1 VNAWAEQFLVALPAV
16 FFVVDVFGVVPL
28 FLGMTAG
35 QPADRTRA
43 TALRACMAGAGLLG
57 FFALFGGVLFKVLG
71 ITLPAFRV
79 AGGLLLLVTAL
90 DMINARPSGTRTS
103 AEEQREGEA
112 KDDIALVP
120 LAMPLLAGPGAIAT
134 VMVLMDKG
142 GSLVLGVAVVLPS
155 ILLTFAV
162 AYGVLA
168 AAPLVH
174 RVLKASGV
182 AVLERVMGLVLAA
195 IAVQF
200 IADGAVALLRAPAG

>member
-1 VNAWAEQFLVALPAV
+1 MNAWAQQFAVALPAV
-16 FFVVDVFGVVPL
+16 FFVVDVFGVLPL

-35 QPADRTRA
+35 HPAARSRA
-43 TALRACMAGAGLLG
+43 TALRACVAGAGLLV
-57 FFALFGGVLFKVLG
+57 FFALFGGLLFKVLG

-103 AEEQREGEA
+103 AEEQAEGEA

-142 GSLVLGVAVVLPS
+142 GSLLLGVAVVLPA
-155 ILLTFAV
+155 IALTFLV
-162 AYGVLA
+162 AFGVLA

-174 RVLKASGV
+174 RVLRASGV
-182 AVLERVMGLVLAA
+182 AILERVMGLVLAA

-200 IADGAVALLRAPAG
+200 IFDGAAVLLGRAS

>member
-1 VNAWAEQFLVALPAV
+1 MNAWAQQFAVALPAV
-16 FFVVDVFGVVPL
+16 FFVVDVFGVLPL

-35 QPADRTRA
+35 HPAARSRA
-43 TALRACMAGAGLLG
+43 TALRACVAGAGLLA
-57 FFALFGGVLFKVLG
+57 FFALFGGLLFKVLG

-103 AEEQREGEA
+103 AEEQAEGEA

-142 GSLVLGVAVVLPS
+142 GSLALGVAVVLPA
-155 ILLTFAV
+155 IALTFLA
-162 AYGVLA
+162 AFGVLA

-174 RVLKASGV
+174 RVLRASGV
-182 AVLERVMGLVLAA
+182 AILERVMGLVLAA

-200 IADGAVALLRAPAG
+200 IFDGAAVLLGRSS